1 MSSTSHLEK
10 TCVVCGR
17 RIEWRK
23 KWEKNWD
30 DIRYCSDGCRK
41 NKNTNK
47 NNHLELAILS
57 LLHPR
62 GAGKTICPSEVARQ
76 EFPETWREEMEAV
89 RQAARRLVAQG
100 LLEITQQGH
109 VVDASTAKGAIR
121 LRLTPQG
128 RQKK

>member
-1 MSSTSHLEK
+1 MSLYLK
-10 TCVVCGR
+10 YRPR
-17 RIEWRK
+17 RIE
-23 KWEKNWD
+23 
-30 DIRYCSDGCRK
+30 
-41 NKNTNK
+41 
-47 NNHLELAILS
+47 ELDLTSVRSTLAKVIEANRLS
-57 LLHPR
+57 HAYLLTGPR